1 MRPITLLVAV
11 LAVAPVSTAKAQGS
25 PAKPVLIGLGAGA
38 GFGALLGG
46 LADWAAE
53 GGIFGS
59 GPDNPNDPCLERSC
73 WIIGAAIGGGAGAL
87 LGAAKWAQD
96 DGANPILVAGAA
108 GLAVGVS
115 LGVRTGHEIVVQRGC
130 PAGNCVRNWAIGLGL
145 VGAVG
150 SIAAAV
156 IDEYI
161 KSKNKLRVS
170 LVPQR
175 KGFAV
180 GASVRF

>member
-1 MRPITLLVAV
+1 MRPITFLVAV

-38 GFGALLGG
+38 GLGVLLGG

-53 GGIFGS
+53 GGIFG

-87 LGAAKWAQD
+87 LGAAKWARD

-115 LGVRTGHEIVVQRGC
+115 VGVGVGQPPVGQGVGVIVGVRVGVTVGVRVGVGGSGSKTETAL
-130 PAGNCVRNWAIGLGL
+130 PWMAGDG
-145 VGAVG
+145 
-150 SIAAAV
+150 
-156 IDEYI
+156 
-161 KSKNKLRVS
+161 
-170 LVPQR
+170 
-175 KGFAV
+175 
-180 GASVRF
+180 

>member
-1 MRPITLLVAV
+1 MRPFTFLVAV

-25 PAKPVLIGLGAGA
+25 PAKPVLIGLGAGV
-38 GFGALLGG
+38 GLGVLFGA
-46 LADWAAE
+46 LADWAAK
-53 GGIFGS
+53 GGIFG
-59 GPDNPNDPCLERSC
+59 GPDNPKDPCFERSC
-73 WIIGAAIGGGAGAL
+73 WIIGAAIGGGAGTL
-87 LGAAKWAQD
+87 LGAAKWARD
-96 DGANPILVAGAA
+96 NGANPILVAGAA

-115 LGVRTGHEIVVQRGC
+115 VGVRTGHEVVSDRGC
-130 PAGNCVRNWAIGLGL
+130 AAENCVRNWAIGLGL

-150 SIAAAV
+150 FIAVAV

-161 KSKNKLRVS
+161 TSKNQLRVS
-170 LVPQR
+170 LVPRR